1 MPKNRTQLSSKAHLI
16 VGEFSKEFCVNQNSE
31 LFCILCHTTVN
42 CDKRFR
48 VTQHRESAKHLKALR
63 VTAKKPT
70 TQTFIPATKKDF
82 KAKLVESFLSADI
95 PLHKLQNPKIRGLF
109 TDLGQSVPSESAC
122 RGHVQTLAASEFQR
136 IKDLLRDKT
145 IFMVID
151 ESEISKTKYL
161 NVLVGDTAAPE
172 KTYFVDCS
180 VVQSVNQAVIAAKV
194 DDTLWNLGVQ
204 RNNFLLLLSDAA
216 SYMTACT
223 EALQTLYSRLF
234 HVTCTAHLLHNCSE
248 KVRSYYA
255 DVDNLIARTK
265 AATVKN
271 KSRRTLLEK
280 IGSPPEPVVT
290 RWGSWLTEA
299 FYYADILPE
308 VQEIVNNF
316 HGDGIIVSRAKEAVN
331 SKTIAASL
339 VLY

>member
-1 MPKNRTQLSSKAHLI
+1 MQQDEGNEEVLDVQPQMRPSI
-16 VGEFSKEFCVNQNSE
+16 
-31 LFCILCHTTVN
+31 CILCHTTVN
-42 CDKRFR
+42 YDKRFR
-48 VTQHRESAKHLKALR
+48 VTQHQESAKHLKALR
-63 VTAKKPT
+63 ITAKKPT
-70 TQTFIPATKKDF
+70 TQTFIPETKKDF

-95 PLHKLQNPKIRGLF
+95 PLHKLQNSKIRGLF

-122 RGHVQTLAASEFQR
+122 RGHVQTLVASEFEC

-145 IFMVID
+145 ILMVIN

-194 DDTLWNLGVQ
+194 DDMLRNIGVQ
-204 RNNFLLLLSDAA
+204 RNNFLLLLSDAT

-223 EALQTLYSRLF
+223 EALQTLYLHLF
-234 HVTCTAHLLHNCSE
+234 HVTCTGHLLHNCAE
-248 KVRSYYA
+248 KVHSYYA
-255 DVDNLIARTK
+255 DVDNLIAQTK

-271 KSRRTLLEK
+271 KSCRTLFEK
-280 IGSPPEPVVT
+280 IGSLPELVVM
-290 RWGSWLTEA
+290 RWGTWLTAA
-299 FYYADILPE
+299 FYYADNLPE
-308 VQEIVNNF
+308 VQEIMNNF

-339 VLY
+339 VNIK

>member
-1 MPKNRTQLSSKAHLI
+1 MKVRISFVPIVFNVYCNYKQMPKNRTQLSSKAHLI

-42 CDKRFR
+42 CDKRFC

-63 VTAKKPT
+63 VTAKKTT

-95 PLHKLQNPKIRGLF
+95 PLHKLQNPKIEGLF
-109 TDLGQSVPSESAC
+109 TDLGQLVSSESAC
-122 RGHVQTLAASEFQR
+122 RGYVQTLAASEFER
-136 IKDLLRDKT
+136 IKDLLHDKT

-194 DDTLWNLGVQ
+194 DDTLRNLGVQ

-223 EALQTLYSRLF
+223 EALQTLYPHFF
-234 HVTCTAHLLHNCSE
+234 HWTCTAHLLYNWAE

-255 DVDNLIARTK
+255 EVDNLIARKK

-271 KSRRTLLEK
+271 KSRRTL
-280 IGSPPEPVVT
+280 
-290 RWGSWLTEA
+290 
-299 FYYADILPE
+299 
-308 VQEIVNNF
+308 
-316 HGDGIIVSRAKEAVN
+316 
-331 SKTIAASL
+331 
-339 VLY
+339 